1 MVQLFHS
8 LLTRKKPRFDVRAQ
22 MLAISGHDFIQFFF
36 VLFCYFIF
44 TFILF
49 LTIHSGLLTNHCT
62 SLFVVVLDFNSR
74 YLQNSKISQLTESV
88 FSGLAKLRTL

>member
-36 VLFCYFIF
+36 CFVLLFHFYFYFIF
-44 TFILF
+44 NDPFWPIDKPLYEAF
-49 LTIHSGLLTNHCT
+49 RCCT
-62 SLFVVVLDFNSR
+62 
-74 YLQNSKISQLTESV
+74 
-88 FSGLAKLRTL
+88 